1 MLESLG
7 EKQVEYRGQTYINA
21 KQSSH
26 MEKLAIWRAW
36 SHSSHERVLMERF
49 PETVAKSCKGLY
61 GSYNVMREIAK
72 IIR

>member
-1 MLESLG
+1 
-7 EKQVEYRGQTYINA
+7 
-21 KQSSH
+21 
-26 MEKLAIWRAW
+26 MEKLVIWRAW
-36 SHSSHERVLMERF
+36 SHSSHERVLMEQF